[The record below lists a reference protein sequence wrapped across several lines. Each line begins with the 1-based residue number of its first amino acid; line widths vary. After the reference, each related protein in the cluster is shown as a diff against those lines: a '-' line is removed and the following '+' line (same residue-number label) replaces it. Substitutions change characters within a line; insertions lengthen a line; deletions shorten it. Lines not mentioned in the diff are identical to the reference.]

1 MKIQSEKDLI
11 FKAIDSYDFYTN
23 SQKKTLQ
30 VLLNLSEDYV
40 ARSTVNTL
48 CELVKITKSMMY
60 VNLSSLEKEGVLT
73 KINTKKRG
81 LEYKIN
87 QEELDK
93 IKNLYTKKI
102 TMMGY

>member
-1 MKIQSEKDLI
+1 
-11 FKAIDSYDFYTN
+11 
-23 SQKKTLQ
+23 
-30 VLLNLSEDYV
+30 
-40 ARSTVNTL
+40 
-48 CELVKITKSMMY
+48 MMY

-93 IKNLYTKKI
+93 VKNLYTKKI
-102 TMMGY
+102 TMMGH

>member
-40 ARSTVNTL
+40 ARTTVNTL
-48 CELVKITKSMMY
+48 C
-60 VNLSSLEKEGVLT
+60 
-73 KINTKKRG
+73 
-81 LEYKIN
+81 
-87 QEELDK
+87 
-93 IKNLYTKKI
+93 
-102 TMMGY
+102 